1 MEANTKEAV
10 EEGQSLQCWPPTIG
24 LLPWLVFINGSSEE
38 NQTFYDISESH
49 CHVKSIPELQGKLVA
64 TCSYGWLVITG
75 YLISDDCFLLN
86 PISTKKIQLPSL
98 TPDFS
103 YDNCVLSSPPDN
115 PECVVMFF
123 YFDIGTLD
131 VTFCKPGDV
140 EWTRQDFKLHDE
152 DDSDCVRSVGVHKG
166 DICILTWYEHLYFV
180 KFDKSR
186 SITLVDLKV
195 DDNTCPTRRK
205 LHSRFPTYLVETC
218 GELLRLH
225 CYILHRQMVDIWVYK
240 LDFDE
245 KVWTRIKELKDQA
258 IFIGSSGGQV
268 LACSTKESR
277 IQGNKI
283 YLTLAEERSL
293 YVYDLDLSAVEV
305 CLPCPNV
312 KADWVQNDWILP
324 VFED

>member
-1 MEANTKEAV
+1 MEANTKESV
-10 EEGQSLQCWPPTIG
+10 EKGQSLQCWPPTVG

-64 TCSYGWLVITG
+64 TCSYGWL
-75 YLISDDCFLLN
+75 
-86 PISTKKIQLPSL
+86 KIQLPSL

-103 YDNCVLSSPPDN
+103 YDNCVLSSSPDN
-115 PECVVMFF
+115 PECVVMFLDF
-123 YFDIGTLD
+123 EIGTLD

-140 EWTRQDFKLHDE
+140 EWTKQDFKLHDE

-166 DICILTWYEHLYFV
+166 DICILT
-180 KFDKSR
+180 
-186 SITLVDLKV
+186 ITLVDLKV
-195 DDNTCPTRRK
+195 DDNTCPTTRK

-225 CYILHRQMVDIWVYK
+225 CYIRHRQVVDIW
-240 LDFDE
+240 
-245 KVWTRIKELKDQA
+245 DQA

-268 LACSTKESR
+268 LACSTEESR
-277 IQGNKI
+277 IHGNKI
-283 YLTLAEERSL
+283 YLTLAEERTL
-293 YVYDLDLSAVEV
+293 YVYDLDLCALEV

-312 KADWVQNDWILP
+312 KADWVQNVWILP
-324 VFED
+324 ILED